1 MKLLST
7 KICVS
12 IAANKPEDI
21 RRQIGRAFHFGADF
35 VEIRF
40 DFLKQQSMRETLKI
54 VEAIKERAIFTLR
67 SAQENGKFRGSNEDR
82 ISWLKEFS
90 LHRPM
95 LLDVELRTLLQN
107 DQLADFFSGNKTRI
121 LVSWHDFQKTPTN
134 KVLTDTVRQMKM
146 YSTYLKVVTTTKYV
160 QDCIRLL
167 DLYDVTTELNL
178 IAFGMG
184 ELGVLSRI
192 LCTICGNAPFTYSS
206 LEDPIAPGQLTL
218 QQMRRLF
225 DKVDFK
231 LGKGNE
237 RNLF

>member
-1 MKLLST
+1 LPT

-21 RRQIGRAFHFGADF
+21 RKSIERAFYFGADY

-40 DFLKQQSMRETLKI
+40 DFLKQQSIRETLQI
-54 VEAIKERAIFTLR
+54 VEPIKERAIFTLR
-67 SAQENGKFRGSNEDR
+67 SVQENGKFRGSNDDR
-82 ISWLKEFS
+82 ISWLQELS
-90 LHRPM
+90 VCRPM
-95 LLDVELRTLLQN
+95 LLDVELRTLLGN
-107 DQLADFFSGNKTRI
+107 DQLVDFFSGSKTKI

-134 KVLTDTVRQMKM
+134 KALADIIRRMKK
-146 YSTYLKVVTTTKYV
+146 YSRYLKVVTTTNYV

-218 QQMRRLF
+218 QQMRRLY
-225 DKVDFK
+225 DKVD
-231 LGKGNE
+231 LRPGKGDE
-237 RNLF
+237 GNLS